1 MMMRFARL
9 LSLSIFSMM
18 ILISGCTSPMGLTE
32 KEKEKVAARNWYL
45 EHLRQQG
52 GRPNM
57 SIVGYEPVRIH
68 AHRADRG
75 ELSLNRHLGM
85 NHSEIPAPREVLR
98 NPARWP
104 QPAAN
109 QPAVMQLK
117 SSPRQ
122 RVPEELTF

>member
-1 MMMRFARL
+1 MKRFALL
-9 LSLSIFSMM
+9 LSLCIISTT
-18 ILISGCTSPMGLTE
+18 ILISGCTSPMGLPE
-32 KEKEKVAARNWYL
+32 KQNEKVAARNWYL

-57 SIVGYEPVRIH
+57 SIVGYDAVRIH

-85 NHSEIPAPREVLR
+85 NRSEIPAPREVLR

-122 RVPEELTF
+122 RVPEETIF